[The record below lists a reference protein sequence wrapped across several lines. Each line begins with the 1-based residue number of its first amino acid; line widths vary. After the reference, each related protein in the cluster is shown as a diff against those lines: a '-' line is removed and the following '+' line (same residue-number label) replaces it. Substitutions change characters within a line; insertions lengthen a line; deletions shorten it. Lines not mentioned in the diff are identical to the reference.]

1 MDDIVTTTT
10 TASSKLP
17 SLSNSNVLENSTN
30 AVSNSTTS
38 FASNINW
45 WTILKYTALLL
56 ILALLGF
63 NLFTY
68 LGIAT
73 DKTAQQIQPIAS
85 TAGKSTSS
93 AIKQTVNVGAEGTKQ
108 FADVAAGSVTSGLEI
123 LEKGLNNPDKIAN
136 ERMLKDALAKQ
147 HEPIADDIDS
157 PAQVKN
163 SKAGFCYIGSDRGVR
178 SCIRVGEDDRCMSGD
193 IFPTKD
199 LCINPNLRQ

>member
-17 SLSNSNVLENSTN
+17 SLTNSNVLEQSTN

-73 DKTAQQIQPIAS
+73 DKTAQQIQPIALPQ
-85 TAGKSTSS
+85 GKVQAEQVNKLLMLALKEQNSS
-93 AIKQTVNVGAEGTKQ
+93 Q
-108 FADVAAGSVTSGLEI
+108 
-123 LEKGLNNPDKIAN
+123 
-136 ERMLKDALAKQ
+136 MLM
-147 HEPIADDIDS
+147 
-157 PAQVKN
+157 
-163 SKAGFCYIGSDRGVR
+163 
-178 SCIRVGEDDRCMSGD
+178 RV
-193 IFPTKD
+193 
-199 LCINPNLRQ
+199 L